1 MSRQAKSRERR
12 WVPWGLDGELRCWR
26 AVSSR
31 RWIPLA
37 LVGLLAL
44 TGCGPDDGRQL
55 AEPSP
60 DLTAVPVA
68 TTARAAIDDP
78 EPELAT
84 NGPGGVELRGT
95 DFGPGEPLPLESGC
109 EGPISPG
116 LTWTQ
121 PPRRTTELALVA
133 QDVDG
138 DGAVQFLVTGMSPD
152 TLQIPRGGPLE
163 SGEVR
168 QNSSGTSTWTS
179 PCPQDG
185 FSHRIVFSLYLLDG
199 PLPEGPADTAS
210 VVDTIRAAAYGSA
223 TIVATAPIRQT

>member
-1 MSRQAKSRERR
+1 MPVRR
-12 WVPWGLDGELRCWR
+12 WLLLVTV
-26 AVSSR
+26 AV
-31 RWIPLA
+31 
-37 LVGLLAL
+37 AL
-44 TGCGPDDGRQL
+44 TACGPDDGREL
-55 AEPSP
+55 ADPDP

-68 TTARAAIDDP
+68 TTMPATIDDP
-78 EPELAT
+78 DPQLAT
-84 NGPGGVELRGT
+84 TGPGGVELRGT

-109 EGPISPG
+109 GGPTSPG
-116 LTWTQ
+116 ITWTA

-152 TLQIPRGGPLE
+152 TLQIPVGGPLE

-168 QNSSGTSTWTS
+168 PNSTGTATWTS

-185 FSHRIVFSLYLLDG
+185 FSHRIVFTLYLLDG

-210 VVDTIRAAAYGSA
+210 VVDRVRDAAYGSA
-223 TIVATAPIRQT
+223 SVVATAPIAES